1 MDHLAERYET
11 VYDDAIRM
19 TRGGTLMARPVRL
32 GRSRRHR

>member
-19 TRGGTLMARPVRL
+19 TRGGTLMARPVL
-32 GRSRRHR
+32 NKFRRIR